1 MHRIWTSGITVLLLA
16 ACSTQPPPAP
26 SPVSASASPS
36 VSAQQACII
45 GEGTAS
51 WYRAGARGRAPSG
64 ELVAAHRSLPLGT
77 LVQVT
82 ALDTG
87 RTVTVRISGRGPFR
101 QSRIIDV
108 SEPAA
113 AQLGFLHDGVS
124 RVQLKTDGAPD
135 QTCPLG
141 ETRISANSYPPSL
154 ERESHA
160 RASRPGLRW
169 AAMTFGVS
177 RRNDYGY

>member
-1 MHRIWTSGITVLLLA
+1 MHRKWTSGIAVLGLA
-16 ACSTQPPPAP
+16 ACSTQQPPAP
-26 SPVSASASPS
+26 SPASVAASVPA
-36 VSAQQACII
+36 AQQACII

-51 WYRAGARGRAPSG
+51 WYRAGGRGRAASG

-101 QSRIIDV
+101 HSRIIDV

-113 AQLGFLHDGVS
+113 AQLGILHDGVS
-124 RVQLKTDGAPD
+124 RVQLKTDGAPV
-135 QTCPLG
+135 QGCLLG
-141 ETRISANSYPPSL
+141 ETRISAN
-154 ERESHA
+154 
-160 RASRPGLRW
+160 
-169 AAMTFGVS
+169 
-177 RRNDYGY
+177 

>member
-1 MHRIWTSGITVLLLA
+1 MGPVLTPLHLCVWFTWRSDRAVILPPYWTGLFAMHRKWTSGIAVLGLA
-16 ACSTQPPPAP
+16 ACSSQQPPAP
-26 SPVSASASPS
+26 SPASVAASVP
-36 VSAQQACII
+36 AQQACI

-51 WYRAGARGRAPSG
+51 WYHAGARRRAASG

-101 QSRIIDV
+101 RSRVIDV

-113 AQLGFLHDGVS
+113 AQLGILHDGVA
-124 RVQLKTDGAPD
+124 RVQLATDGTPD
-135 QTCPLG
+135 QACPLG
-141 ETRISANSYPPSL
+141 ETRISA
-154 ERESHA
+154 E
-160 RASRPGLRW
+160 
-169 AAMTFGVS
+169 
-177 RRNDYGY
+177 